1 MRQLLTRALTALTLV
16 ALTVRPAA
24 AANKEHQQL
33 MADIRILQEQQ
44 QILQN
49 LIGTLGEA
57 LKEAIKAVT
66 ARLDE
71 QVVSNRKSFADEK
84 LVVDNLSSDLR
95 IVREKVDDNNLRIA
109 SLTQEVDALRQA
121 IQQQSVPRTTS
132 IGPDAPDTPP
142 AADAAAG
149 APATPAA
156 PPPPTAPVAGVV
168 SPTRLYDMAFSSY
181 TSGLYD
187 LAIDGFNSFIRS
199 FPKHEMADD
208 AQVHIGNS
216 YLLDGKNE
224 KAVEAYDAAIR
235 TYPNGN
241 AIPEAYYKKG
251 LALRN
256 LRQLDVA
263 RQAFEYCVK
272 TYPDSDAGRL
282 ARQALMQLPGP
293 APAGR

>member
-1 MRQLLTRALTALTLV
+1 MRQTSTRILMAV
-16 ALTVRPAA
+16 ALAGLAVRPAA

-49 LIGTLGEA
+49 MIGTLTET
-57 LKEAIKAVT
+57 LKEAVKAVNT
-66 ARLDE
+66 RLDE
-71 QVVSNRKSFADEK
+71 QVVSTRKSFADEK
-84 LVVDNLSSDLR
+84 LVVDNLTSDLR

-121 IQQQSVPRTTS
+121 VQQAAARTPPAA
-132 IGPDAPDTPP
+132 PDAPDAP
-142 AADAAAG
+142 APDTAAAG
-149 APATPAA
+149 AAPTTPAPAA
-156 PPPPTAPVAGVV
+156 PAPAPGVV

-216 YLLDGKNE
+216 YLLDGKND
-224 KAVEAYDAAIR
+224 KAVEACDLAIR
-235 TYPNGN
+235 TYPNGDK
-241 AIPEAYYKKG
+241 IPDAYYKKG
-251 LALRN
+251 LALQN
-256 LRQLDVA
+256 LRDMNGA
-263 RQAFEYCVK
+263 REAWEHVVK
-272 TYPDSDAGRL
+272 AAPDTDAGRL
-282 ARQALMQLPGP
+282 AKQRLDQIKKPN
-293 APAGR
+293 

>member
-1 MRQLLTRALTALTLV
+1 MSQILTRACMAV
-16 ALTVRPAA
+16 ALAGLVVRPAI

-49 LIGTLGEA
+49 LVGSLGETLKEA
-57 LKEAIKAVT
+57 LKALN

-71 QVVSNRKSFADEK
+71 QVVTNRKSFADQK

-121 IQQQSVPRTTS
+121 IQQQAVVRPSSPTPDAHDA
-132 IGPDAPDTPP
+132 IGAPDTGT
-142 AADAAAG
+142 AA
-149 APATPAA
+149 
-156 PPPPTAPVAGVV
+156 APVAGVV

-187 LAIDGFNSFIRS
+187 LAIDGFASFIRS

-216 YLLDGKNE
+216 YLLDGKND

-256 LRQLDVA
+256 LRQPDSA
-263 RQAFEYCVK
+263 RQAFEYVVK

-282 ARQALMQLPGP
+282 AKQALMQTGNSP
-293 APAGR
+293 ASGR

>member
-1 MRQLLTRALTALTLV
+1 MRQTSTRILMAV
-16 ALTVRPAA
+16 ALAGLAVRPAA

-49 LIGTLGEA
+49 MIGTLTETLKEA
-57 LKEAIKAVT
+57 LKAVNT
-66 ARLDE
+66 RLDE
-71 QVVSNRKSFADEK
+71 QVVSTRKSFADEK

-121 IQQQSVPRTTS
+121 IQQQAAARTAPVA
-132 IGPDAPDTPP
+132 PDAPDTP
-142 AADAAAG
+142 AATDTAAAG
-149 APATPAA
+149 QASPVPAPAP
-156 PPPPTAPVAGVV
+156 GVV

-256 LRQLDVA
+256 LRMFDGA
-263 RQAFEYCVK
+263 RQAFETVVK
-272 TYPDSDAGRL
+272 MYPDSDAGRL
-282 ARQALMQLPGP
+282 AKQALMQLPSP
-293 APAGR
+293 SPAGR